1 MMTKQVRGKGKE
13 TGQGASLSR
22 RKKIRGHDVELA
34 VCLNKVV
41 AQKTERQTRI
51 RSSECE
57 YALLA

>member
-1 MMTKQVRGKGKE
+1 MTKRVRGNGKE
-13 TGQGASLSR
+13 TGQGTSLRR
-22 RKKIRGHDVELA
+22 RKQIQGNDVEVA

-41 AQKTERQTRI
+41 TQKTKIKTRI